1 MGNNVL
7 KTDKEL
13 EFPHIFQLSASA
25 GSGKTHNLSLRYV
38 QFLLSSDIKSN
49 NIKTNNLNN
58 IIAITF
64 TNKAAN
70 EMKERILNLLKSIA
84 IGDKQALE
92 QVKHV
97 VCFDE
102 DSNGAK
108 YAFEK
113 KASGLVDNI
122 IKNYSDFNV
131 KTIDSFLT
139 DIIKASLLE
148 TDIRPGFNIVMD
160 STAYIE
166 SALDKLLLNANAN
179 EDKEIT
185 NIFIEFVKNY
195 TAIEGKNNFN
205 PRSAIIETIKE
216 LRNIENTKGKNFKVP
231 DGQDY
236 LIKSHNY
243 IEKNIKN
250 IYEKSFAAD
259 TIDTLYNCGGKL
271 QELANLINDYNNK
284 LVNYSGSDNNSQNSY
299 NNHNFNSAK
308 SSKKIASKSK
318 EIKLHNN
325 AVKGLAK
332 IAGMNFSSAYL
343 LKNNVKEIIANAKN
357 LENFEILNK
366 LQQTWDDIRASIKNI
381 ILTVNGVK
389 FYSYIKILKEIKKII
404 AIQSKNDGNIF
415 ID

>member
-113 KASGLVDNI
+113 K
-122 IKNYSDFNV
+122 
-131 KTIDSFLT
+131 SF
-139 DIIKASLLE
+139 
-148 TDIRPGFNIVMD
+148 
-160 STAYIE
+160 
-166 SALDKLLLNANAN
+166 
-179 EDKEIT
+179 
-185 NIFIEFVKNY
+185 
-195 TAIEGKNNFN
+195 
-205 PRSAIIETIKE
+205 RSC
-216 LRNIENTKGKNFKVP
+216 R
-231 DGQDY
+231 
-236 LIKSHNY
+236 
-243 IEKNIKN
+243 
-250 IYEKSFAAD
+250 
-259 TIDTLYNCGGKL
+259 
-271 QELANLINDYNNK
+271 
-284 LVNYSGSDNNSQNSY
+284 
-299 NNHNFNSAK
+299 
-308 SSKKIASKSK
+308 
-318 EIKLHNN
+318 
-325 AVKGLAK
+325 
-332 IAGMNFSSAYL
+332 
-343 LKNNVKEIIANAKN
+343 
-357 LENFEILNK
+357 
-366 LQQTWDDIRASIKNI
+366 
-381 ILTVNGVK
+381 
-389 FYSYIKILKEIKKII
+389 
-404 AIQSKNDGNIF
+404 
-415 ID
+415 